1 MPKIRK
7 KRGRGRLNILI
18 MKPEGGVTTLTFSP
32 TLLVVTIIFAL
43 IFCAASIIVM
53 QRYFTLYFDHRDLTI
68 IHQETKRDLE
78 KLEGEYTYRT
88 EVVEAYNEIM
98 MAMNRVEPPAEAD
111 DFDPGAPADD
121 DEIYPEALPPLED
134 EPDPAA
140 PASVAGAGAD
150 ALENWANLF
159 PDPDPAPEHVLEI
172 ERLQVAGGRFDFN
185 LVNQNEGN
193 LAQGNILMVFAAETD
208 DGDRTL
214 IPYPAFDLGAADIN
228 FLIGPSYYIRSSKTV
243 NGRITIPSGAKIV
256 EMMVV
261 GKARSGRIILK
272 RKITPVNP

>member
-32 TLLVVTIIFAL
+32 ALLVVTVLFAI

-53 QRYFTLYFDHRDLTI
+53 QRYFTLYFDHRDLKI
-68 IHQETKRDLE
+68 VHQATERDLE
-78 KLEGEYTYRT
+78 KLQGEYSYRT
-88 EVVEAYNEIM
+88 QVVEAYNEIM
-98 MAMNRVEPPAEAD
+98 RAMNRVEPPAEAD
-111 DFDPGAPADD
+111 DFDPGAAADD
-121 DEIYPEALPPLED
+121 DAVYPEALPPLDE
-134 EPDPAA
+134 EPDQAA
-140 PASVAGAGAD
+140 AAAAAGAD

-159 PDPDPAPEHVLEI
+159 PDPDPTPEHVLEI

-185 LVNQNEGN
+185 LVNQNEGS
-193 LAQGNILMVFAAETD
+193 LAQGNILMVFEAETE
-208 DGDRTL
+208 GGEKTL
-214 IPYPAFDLGAADIN
+214 VPYPAFDLGAADLN

-243 NGRITIPSGAKIV
+243 NGRITIPAGSKIV

-261 GKARSGRIILK
+261 AKARSGSIVLK
-272 RKITPVNP
+272 RKIIPVNP